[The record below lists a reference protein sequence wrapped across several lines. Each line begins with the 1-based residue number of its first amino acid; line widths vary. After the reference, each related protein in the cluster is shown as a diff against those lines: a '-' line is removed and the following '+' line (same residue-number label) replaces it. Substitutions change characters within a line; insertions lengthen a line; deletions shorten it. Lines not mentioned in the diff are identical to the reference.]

1 MLEYGNAVGQASGAT
16 GSGSGGS
23 VDLWV
28 GISHFISDAAARVSA
43 LPPVA
48 LVLLAAAVV
57 LAGLFV
63 LKRL

>member
-1 MLEYGNAVGQASGAT
+1 MLEYGQAVGQASGAT
-16 GSGSGGS
+16 GSGSGRS
-23 VDLWV
+23 VDLGGDITHLV
-28 GISHFISDAAARVSA
+28 SDAVSRIST

-48 LVLLAAAVV
+48 LVLLAAVVV